1 MNDDVLKAFA
11 KTVDLADEAFDAAVS
26 GDPAKATE
34 LNAKSR
40 AEFSNLLDMMGLLK
54 SEEEDA

>member
-1 MNDDVLKAFA
+1 MFNDDVLKAFA
-11 KTVDLADEAFDAAVS
+11 KTVDLADEAFDAAVG
-26 GDPAKATE
+26 GDPVKATE

-54 SEEEDA
+54 PEEE